1 MIIKK
6 LVMHNFGVYA
16 STNSLEFNG
25 NKPIILIGGMNGR
38 GKTTILEAVLL
49 GLYGANSFAY
59 MESRYKTY
67 GQYLRSYINNADGTL
82 ETFIEIEFMLD
93 ITENEVYY
101 VHREWNGKG
110 QRVHEK
116 VLVKKNGEESSFL
129 TENWL
134 MFVENVLP
142 SALSSFF
149 FFDGE
154 KIAELAVDDTSEQMK
169 KSIKAMLGISVLDQL
184 EIDLGRIIRST
195 AKKSSDKQD
204 LVKLDKLREKKEYAI
219 KALSEIDEEI
229 EQAEKQLTILH
240 MNLEKK
246 NTEYIMKGGD
256 IVEHRHDLMKQRS
269 DTMSAIMNSQD
280 LLLELAGGELPLAM
294 VLPLLKDIQE
304 QAQAEQE
311 TKISLM
317 AYDKIKQL
325 YISFPQ
331 KTSEIGYFVDF
342 VKKETL
348 AEDKE
353 NIYNLS
359 DSVLYQITALNK
371 EGLVNCKRRIEEII
385 LNCNQNKE
393 KVEEFDR
400 YLSVDIDE
408 TALAKIYKKIKEIEQ
423 NIATAEVKIE
433 NLNRNRAELHGIA
446 MTAEAEFAKMAE
458 YVLSSMESID
468 ADERIR
474 KYTHIATEIVS
485 QYKIRLQERKT
496 DILAQTMTDC
506 YKKLANKKNL
516 VDRIEMDSNTLDL
529 HYISINGEEIA
540 KKRLSAGEKQLM
552 VIALLWALAICSK
565 QKLPVIIDTPL
576 SRLDSSHRQ
585 ALVKTYFPYASEQ
598 TIILSTDSEIDERYY
613 NMMKDNIGDEFTL
626 KYNDQDRRTTI
637 TTGYFGWG
645 GNE

>member
-49 GLYGANSFAY
+49 ALYGANSFAY

-116 VLVKKNGEESSFL
+116 VLVKKNGEESAFL

-204 LVKLDKLREKKEYAI
+204 LVKLDKLREKKESAI

-229 EQAEKQLTILH
+229 EQAEKQLAILH

-325 YISFPQ
+325 YSSFPQ
-331 KTSEIGYFVDF
+331 KTSEIDYFVDF

-371 EGLVNCKRRIEEII
+371 EGLVNCKRRVEEII

-485 QYKIRLQERKT
+485 RYKIRLQERKT

-529 HYISINGEEIA
+529 HYISIDGEEIA

-598 TIILSTDSEIDERYY
+598 TIILSTDSEIDEGYY
-613 NMMKDNIGDEFTL
+613 HMMKDNIGDEFTL
-626 KYNDQDRRTTI
+626 NYNDQDRRTTI
-637 TTGYFGWG
+637 TPGYFGWG

>member
-325 YISFPQ
+325 YRSFPQ
-331 KTSEIGYFVDF
+331 KTSEIDYFVDF

-371 EGLVNCKRRIEEII
+371 EGLVNCKRRVEEII

-408 TALAKIYKKIKEIEQ
+408 TALAKIYKKIIEIEQ

-446 MTAEAEFAKMAE
+446 MMAEAEFAKMAE

-485 QYKIRLQERKT
+485 RYKIRLQERKT

-529 HYISINGEEIA
+529 HYISIDGEEIA

-613 NMMKDNIGDEFTL
+613 HMMKDNIGDEFTL

-637 TTGYFGWG
+637 TPGYFGWG